1 MTKKHFDIPREKIR
15 TCEMEAILTEPLQ
28 YGEVTLWGEL
38 KTGAMAFVAV
48 VALIILV
55 SLI

>member
-1 MTKKHFDIPREKIR
+1 
-15 TCEMEAILTEPLQ
+15 MEAILTEPLQ